1 MRNLKTIVVLFL
13 LIALVAVCVFLIIGP
28 GMVERSMNK
37 VLEHPPYNISQAAQ
51 KKHDELIIMDWHS
64 DSLLWNRDLLKR
76 SNYGHMDI
84 PRLAE
89 GNVAIQMFTVVTKSP
104 KGQNYES
111 NTADSDNIT
120 MLAIIQLWP
129 PAAWSSL
136 YERALYQSRR
146 LHDCVQ
152 REPERIKIIR
162 RQSDLIKAL
171 EIRSQSRPNRSGN
184 IVLGLLGIEG
194 CHCLEGK
201 LENVKGLYD
210 AGYRMIS
217 LHHFFD
223 NELGGSLHGISND
236 GLTEF
241 GHRVVHEL
249 ERLEIIIDVAHS
261 SSAVVDDVLKIA
273 TRPVVVSH
281 TGMHGIC
288 ESKRNL
294 PDELMQQIAEKG
306 GLICI
311 GYWEGAVCDISP
323 DGVVKSLR
331 YAIDLVGEDHVA
343 LGSDF
348 DGTTTTAFDTSELAI
363 LTQKMMDKGF
373 SDSEI
378 NKVMGGNSL
387 RFLSSHLPK

>member
-1 MRNLKTIVVLFL
+1 MVAIIVL
-13 LIALVAVCVFLIIGP
+13 LITLVGVGVFLIVGP
-28 GMVERSMNK
+28 GMLEKSMNT
-37 VLEHPPYNISQAAQ
+37 VLEHPPYKISQAAQ
-51 KKHDELIIMDWHS
+51 KKHDGLIIMDWHS
-64 DSLLWNRDLLKR
+64 DSLLWNRNLLKR

-89 GNVAIQMFTVVTKSP
+89 GNVALQMFTVVTKSP

-111 NTADSDNIT
+111 NTADTDSIT
-120 MLAIIQLWP
+120 MLAIAQLWP
-129 PAAWSSL
+129 PATWSSL

-146 LHDCVQ
+146 LHDCASK
-152 REPERIKIIR
+152 EPERLKIIR

-171 EIRSQSRPNRSGN
+171 EMRSKTKSNGSGN

-223 NELGGSLHGISND
+223 NELGGSLHGISRD
-236 GLTEF
+236 GLNEF
-241 GHRVVHEL
+241 GRQVVGEL

-261 SSAVVDDVLKIA
+261 SPEVVDDVLEIA
-273 TRPVVVSH
+273 KRPIVVSH
-281 TGMHGIC
+281 TGVHGIC
-288 ESKRNL
+288 QTKRNFS
-294 PDELMQQIAEKG
+294 DEQMQRIAGKG

-311 GYWEGAVCDISP
+311 GYWKGAVCDISP
-323 DGVVKSLR
+323 EGIVKSLR
-331 YAIDLVGEDHVA
+331 YAIALVGEDHVA

-348 DGTTTTAFDTSELAI
+348 DGTTTTALDTSELSI
-363 LTQKMMDKGF
+363 LTQKMMDHGF

-378 NKVMGGNSL
+378 TKVMGGNSV
-387 RFLSSHLPK
+387 RFLSSYLPK

>member
-1 MRNLKTIVVLFL
+1 
-13 LIALVAVCVFLIIGP
+13 
-28 GMVERSMNK
+28 MNT
-37 VLEHPPYNISQAAQ
+37 VLEHPPYKINQAAQ
-51 KKHDELIIMDWHS
+51 RKHDGLIIMDWHS
-64 DSLLWNRDLLKR
+64 DSLLWNRNLLKR

-89 GNVAIQMFTVVTKSP
+89 GNVALQMFTVVTKSP

-120 MLAIIQLWP
+120 MLAISQLWP
-129 PAAWSSL
+129 PATWSSL

-146 LHDCVQ
+146 LHDCASKG
-152 REPERIKIIR
+152 PERLKIIR
-162 RQSDLIKAL
+162 TQSDLINAL
-171 EIRSQSRPNRSGN
+171 EIRSKTKSNGSGN

-201 LENVKGLYD
+201 LENIKGLYD

-223 NELGGSLHGISND
+223 NELGGSLHGISRD
-236 GLTEF
+236 GLNEF
-241 GHRVVHEL
+241 GRQVVREL

-261 SSAVVDDVLKIA
+261 SPEVVDDVLEIA
-273 TRPVVVSH
+273 KRPVVVSH
-281 TGMHGIC
+281 TGVHGIC
-288 ESKRNL
+288 QTKRNL
-294 PDELMQQIAEKG
+294 SDEQMLRIAGKG

-311 GYWEGAVCDISP
+311 GYWRGAVCDISP
-323 DGVVKSLR
+323 EGIVKSLR
-331 YAIDLVGEDHVA
+331 YAIALVGEDHVA

-348 DGTTTTAFDTSELAI
+348 DGTTMTAFDTSELSI
-363 LTQKMMDKGF
+363 LTQKMMDYGF

-378 NKVMGGNSL
+378 AKVMGGNSV
-387 RFLSSHLPK
+387 RFLSSYLAK

>member
-1 MRNLKTIVVLFL
+1 MKKLKMFFIIL
-13 LIALVAVCVFLIIGP
+13 LIVTVVCLGVFLIVGP
-28 GMVERSMNK
+28 GMVEKSMNK
-37 VLEHPPYNISQAAQ
+37 VLEHPPYKISQSAQ
-51 KKHDELIIMDWHS
+51 NKHDGLVIMDWHS
-64 DSLLWNRDLLKR
+64 DSLLWNRNLLKR
-76 SNYGHMDI
+76 SNHGHMDI

-89 GNVAIQMFTVVTKSP
+89 GNVAIQMFTAVTKSP

-120 MLAIIQLWP
+120 MLAIVQLWP

-136 YERALYQSRR
+136 YERALFQSRR
-146 LHDCVQ
+146 LHDWASK
-152 REPERIKIIR
+152 EPERVKIIR
-162 RQSDLIKAL
+162 RQSDLIQAL
-171 EIRSQSRPNRSGN
+171 EIRSKTKSNGSGN

-223 NELGGSLHGISND
+223 NELGGSLHGISLN
-236 GLTEF
+236 GLTDF
-241 GHRVVHEL
+241 GRRVVREL
-249 ERLEIIIDVAHS
+249 EKLEIIIDVAHS
-261 SSAVVDDVLKIA
+261 SPEVVDDVLKIA

-288 ESKRNL
+288 KNKRNFS
-294 PDELMQQIAEKG
+294 DEQMLRIAQKG

-323 DGVVKSLR
+323 EGIIKSLR

-348 DGTTTTAFDTSELAI
+348 DGSTKTAFDTSELSI
-363 LTQKMMDKGF
+363 LTQTMLDHGF

-378 NKVMGGNSL
+378 TKVMGGNSVK
-387 RFLSSHLPK
+387 FLSSYLPK

>member
-1 MRNLKTIVVLFL
+1 MVAIIAL
-13 LIALVAVCVFLIIGP
+13 LITLVGIGVFLIVGP
-28 GMVERSMNK
+28 GILEKSMNT
-37 VLEHPPYNISQAAQ
+37 VLEHPPYKISQAAQ
-51 KKHDELIIMDWHS
+51 KKHDGLIIMDWHS
-64 DSLLWNRDLLKR
+64 DSLLWNRNLLKR

-89 GNVAIQMFTVVTKSP
+89 GNVALQMFTVVTKSP

-120 MLAIIQLWP
+120 MLAIAQLWP
-129 PAAWSSL
+129 PATWSSL

-146 LHDCVQ
+146 LHDCASK
-152 REPERIKIIR
+152 EPERLKIIR
-162 RQSDLIKAL
+162 TQSDLINAL
-171 EIRSQSRPNRSGN
+171 EIRSKTKSNGSGN

-201 LENVKGLYD
+201 LENIKGLYD

-223 NELGGSLHGISND
+223 NELGGSLHGISRD
-236 GLTEF
+236 GLNEF
-241 GHRVVHEL
+241 GRQVVREL

-261 SSAVVDDVLKIA
+261 SPEVVDDVLEIA
-273 TRPVVVSH
+273 KRPVVVSH
-281 TGMHGIC
+281 TGVHGIC
-288 ESKRNL
+288 QTKRNL
-294 PDELMQQIAEKG
+294 SDEQMLRIAGKG

-311 GYWEGAVCDISP
+311 GYWRGAVCDISP
-323 DGVVKSLR
+323 EGIVKSLR
-331 YAIDLVGEDHVA
+331 YAIALVGEDHVA

-348 DGTTTTAFDTSELAI
+348 DGTTMTAFDTSELSI
-363 LTQKMMDKGF
+363 LTQKMMDYGF

-378 NKVMGGNSL
+378 AKVMGGNSV
-387 RFLSSHLPK
+387 RFLSSYLAK

>member
-1 MRNLKTIVVLFL
+1 MVAIIVL
-13 LIALVAVCVFLIIGP
+13 LITLVGIGVFLIVGP
-28 GMVERSMNK
+28 GMIEKSMNT
-37 VLEHPPYNISQAAQ
+37 VLEHPPYKISQAAQ
-51 KKHDELIIMDWHS
+51 KKHDGLIIMDWHS
-64 DSLLWNRDLLKR
+64 DSLLWNRNLLKR

-89 GNVAIQMFTVVTKSP
+89 GNVALQMFTVVTKSP

-120 MLAIIQLWP
+120 MLAIAQLWP
-129 PAAWSSL
+129 PATWSSL

-146 LHDCVQ
+146 LHDCASK
-152 REPERIKIIR
+152 EPERLKIIR
-162 RQSDLIKAL
+162 TQSDLINAL
-171 EIRSQSRPNRSGN
+171 ETRSKTKSNGSGN

-223 NELGGSLHGISND
+223 NELGGSLHGISRD
-236 GLTEF
+236 GLNEF
-241 GHRVVHEL
+241 SRQVVREL

-261 SSAVVDDVLKIA
+261 SPEVVDDVLEITK
-273 TRPVVVSH
+273 RPVVVSH
-281 TGMHGIC
+281 TGVHGFC
-288 ESKRNL
+288 QTKRNL
-294 PDELMQQIAEKG
+294 SDEQMLRITGKG

-311 GYWEGAVCDISP
+311 GYWKGAACDISP
-323 DGVVKSLR
+323 EGIIKSLR
-331 YAIDLVGEDHVA
+331 YAIALVGEDHVA

-348 DGTTTTAFDTSELAI
+348 DGTTTTAFDTSELSI
-363 LTQKMMDKGF
+363 LTQKMMDYGF
-373 SDSEI
+373 SDNEI
-378 NKVMGGNSL
+378 AKVMGSNSV
-387 RFLSSHLPK
+387 RFLSSYLAK

>member
-1 MRNLKTIVVLFL
+1 MKKLKIIAIVILVIIVVGAAGFFV
-13 LIALVAVCVFLIIGP
+13 IVP
-28 GMVERSMNK
+28 KMVEKSKNI
-37 VLEHPPYNISQAAQ
+37 VLEHSPYEISQAAR
-51 KKHDELIIMDWHS
+51 KMHDELIIMDWHS

-76 SNYGHMDI
+76 ASYGHMDF

-104 KGQNYES
+104 KGQNYAS

-120 MLAIIQLWP
+120 LLAFAQLWP
-129 PAAWSSL
+129 IPTWNSL
-136 YERALYQSRR
+136 YERALYQSQR
-146 LHDCVQ
+146 LHDCAS
-152 REPERIKIIR
+152 REPEQVKIIR
-162 RQSDLIKAL
+162 RQSDLIQAL
-171 EIRSQSRPNRSGN
+171 QARSKNKTNGSGDM
-184 IVLGLLGIEG
+184 VLGLLGIEG

-223 NELGGSLHGISND
+223 NELGGSLHGISGN

-241 GHRVVHEL
+241 GRQVVREL
-249 ERLEIIIDVAHS
+249 EGLEIIIDVAHS
-261 SSAVVDDVLKIA
+261 SSAVVDDVLHMA

-281 TGMHGIC
+281 TGVYGVC
-288 ESKRNL
+288 QTKRNIS
-294 PDELMQQIAEKG
+294 DEHMQRIAQKG

-311 GYWEGAVCDISP
+311 GYWDGAVCDISP
-323 DGVVKSLR
+323 DGIVKSMR

-343 LGSDF
+343 LGSDY
-348 DGTTTTAFDTSELAI
+348 DGNTTVAFDTSELSV
-363 LTQKMMDKGF
+363 LTQKMMDHGF

-378 NKVMGGNSL
+378 AKVMGGNSV
-387 RFLSSHLPK
+387 RFLHSYLPN

>member
-1 MRNLKTIVVLFL
+1 MVAIIAL
-13 LIALVAVCVFLIIGP
+13 LITLVGIGVFLIVGP
-28 GMVERSMNK
+28 GKIEKSMNT
-37 VLEHPPYNISQAAQ
+37 VLEHPPYKISQAAQ
-51 KKHDELIIMDWHS
+51 KKHDGLIIMDWHS
-64 DSLLWNRDLLKR
+64 DSLLWNRNLLKR

-84 PRLAE
+84 PRLAQ
-89 GNVAIQMFTVVTKSP
+89 GNVALQMFTVVTKSP

-120 MLAIIQLWP
+120 MLAIAQLWP
-129 PAAWSSL
+129 PATWSSL

-146 LHDCVQ
+146 LHDCASK
-152 REPERIKIIR
+152 EPERLKIIR
-162 RQSDLIKAL
+162 TQSDLIKAL
-171 EIRSQSRPNRSGN
+171 EMRSKTKSNGSGN

-223 NELGGSLHGISND
+223 NELGGSLHGISRD
-236 GLTEF
+236 GLNEF
-241 GHRVVHEL
+241 GRQVVREL

-261 SSAVVDDVLKIA
+261 SPEAVDDVLEITK
-273 TRPVVVSH
+273 RPVVVSH
-281 TGMHGIC
+281 TGVHGIC
-288 ESKRNL
+288 QTKRNL
-294 PDELMQQIAEKG
+294 SDEQMLRIAKKG

-311 GYWEGAVCDISP
+311 GYWKGAACDISP
-323 DGVVKSLR
+323 EGIVKSLR
-331 YAIDLVGEDHVA
+331 YAITLVGEDHVA

-348 DGTTTTAFDTSELAI
+348 DGTTTTAFDTSELSI
-363 LTQKMMDKGF
+363 LTQKMMDYGF

-378 NKVMGGNSL
+378 TKVMGGNSV
-387 RFLSSHLPK
+387 RFLSSYLAK

>member
-1 MRNLKTIVVLFL
+1 MVAIIALLITLVGFGLFL
-13 LIALVAVCVFLIIGP
+13 IVGP
-28 GMVERSMNK
+28 GMIEKSMNT
-37 VLEHPPYNISQAAQ
+37 VMEHPPYNISQAAQ
-51 KKHDELIIMDWHS
+51 KKHDGLIIMDWHS
-64 DSLLWNRDLLKR
+64 DSLLWNRNLLKR

-84 PRLAE
+84 PRLVE
-89 GNVAIQMFTVVTKSP
+89 GNVALQMFTVVTKSP
-104 KGQNYES
+104 KGQNYET

-120 MLAIIQLWP
+120 MLAIAQLWP
-129 PAAWSSL
+129 PATWSSL

-146 LHDCVQ
+146 LHDFATK
-152 REPERIKIIR
+152 EPGRLKILR
-162 RQSDLIKAL
+162 TQSDLIKAI
-171 EIRSQSRPNRSGN
+171 EMRSKTMSSGSGK

-223 NELGGSLHGISND
+223 NELGGSLHGISLN
-236 GLTEF
+236 GLTDF
-241 GHRVVHEL
+241 GRRVVREL
-249 ERLEIIIDVAHS
+249 EKLEIIIDVAHS
-261 SSAVVDDVLKIA
+261 SPEVVDDVLKIA

-288 ESKRNL
+288 KNKRNFTDGQML
-294 PDELMQQIAEKG
+294 RIAQKG

-323 DGVVKSLR
+323 EGIIKSLR
-331 YAIDLVGEDHVA
+331 YAIDLVGEDHVV

-348 DGTTTTAFDTSELAI
+348 DGSTKTAFDTSELSI
-363 LTQKMMDKGF
+363 LTQNMLDHGF

-378 NKVMGGNSL
+378 KKVMGGNSVK
-387 RFLSSHLPK
+387 FLSSYLPK